1 MHKPNMLLESDVRE
15 ELDWDP
21 QLDDA
26 RIVVSADDGT
36 VTLTGSVP
44 TLFETTRAT
53 DDVHMVGG
61 VTGIDNQL
69 LVGPLGD
76 AITDDRLAAAAA
88 AALDG
93 DKLVPKGAVT
103 TEVVDGWVTLTGEAR
118 HHYQRQAAGLAV
130 SRLDGVLGLSN
141 KIAIT
146 TDPIPSDVSDR
157 IHKAF
162 ERNAIIDD
170 AMIEVSNV
178 GPVIY
183 LDGTTTS
190 SKARREAEDTA
201 WDAPGVVE
209 VVDRLQVVP

>member
-21 QLDDA
+21 QLDDT
-26 RIVVSADDGT
+26 RIVVAADDGK

-44 TLFETTRAT
+44 TYFETTRAT
-53 DDVHMVGG
+53 DDVHLVGG

-69 LVGPLGD
+69 LVGPLGAAVTD
-76 AITDDRLAAAAA
+76 AQLAVAAA
-88 AALDG
+88 AALDA
-93 DKLVPKGAVT
+93 DKFVPKGGVKAAV
-103 TEVVDGWVTLTGEAR
+103 VGGWVTLDGDVR
-118 HHYQRQAAGLAV
+118 HHFQRQAAEHAV
-130 SRLDGVLGLSN
+130 GTLDGVLGISD

-146 TDPIPSDVSDR
+146 SDPIPSDVADR

-170 AMIEVSNV
+170 SKIEVSNV
-178 GPVIY
+178 GPVVY

-190 SKARREAEDTA
+190 SKAMREAEDTA

>member
-21 QLDDA
+21 QLDDT
-26 RIVVSADDGT
+26 RIVVAADDGK

-44 TLFETTRAT
+44 TYFETTRAT
-53 DDVHMVGG
+53 DDVHLVGG

-69 LVGPLGD
+69 LVGPLGAAVTD
-76 AITDDRLAAAAA
+76 AQLAVAAA
-88 AALDG
+88 AALDA
-93 DKLVPKGAVT
+93 DKFVPKGGVKAAV
-103 TEVVDGWVTLTGEAR
+103 VGGWVTLDGDVR
-118 HHYQRQAAGLAV
+118 HHFQRQAAEHAV
-130 SRLDGVLGLSN
+130 GKLDGVLGISD

-146 TDPIPSDVSDR
+146 SDPIPSDVADR

-170 AMIEVSNV
+170 SKIEVSNV
-178 GPVIY
+178 GPVVY

-190 SKARREAEDTA
+190 SKAMREAEDTA